1 MKKIYPLFL
10 CFVFNPIANA
20 NLGFD
25 SVFDSI
31 SKKLYVLYRIYWNQD
46 IELDYNIK
54 NYLETVIQQNDFVDN
69 NDIPTIDVDAL
80 RENEGLLKFYD
91 MLCGYPEKRYSG
103 LLYKFYDFGYLPRN
117 ENAINAFL
125 SVLNVFIQH
134 KKRESSHM
142 DIPYLR
148 ILLREQAKVRTVLRS
163 L

>member
-10 CFVFNPIANA
+10 YLVFHPIANA
-20 NLGFD
+20 NCD
-25 SVFDSI
+25 SDSIFDSI
-31 SKKLYVLYRIYWNQD
+31 SKKLYGLYRIYWKQD

-69 NDIPTIDVDAL
+69 NDILAIDVDAL
-80 RENEGLLKFYD
+80 RENGVLLKFYD
-91 MLCGYPEKRYSG
+91 MLYGYPSERYPG

-117 ENAINAFL
+117 KNAINAFL

-134 KKRESSHM
+134 KKLESSHM
-142 DIPYLR
+142 DIPHLR